1 MVVATDC
8 LRVNAERAGT
18 CTVGAACREAHLI
31 AEVWPVR
38 CGLRDL
44 PSLLCRAGVGHAVGG
59 DKLVEE
65 IFLHG
70 DDGEPGVLEVAEIR
84 GVGTEEPRWHPRGAR
99 EPLQPFRQRDDRVA
113 G

>member
-8 LRVNAERAGT
+8 LMVNAERAGT
-18 CTVGAACREAHLI
+18 CTRRCHVWGSALI

-84 GVGTEEPRWHPRGAR
+84 RVGTEEPRGRPRGSR
-99 EPLQPFRQRDDRVA
+99 EPLQPFRQRDDSVA